1 MRQYHLTF
9 FCNELPQNT
18 LFYIVKASNSEDA
31 IKCIEDKVKEDFHHE
46 YGREVKYTV
55 IDHCSFD
62 LDTYPLSN
70 KEVTNLLELNHPEID
85 GDILGRLIVWFNDQD
100 VDNITSILDEELLEN
115 LENLVSFS
123 TEIRVDLDKLEKL
136 RDIKLNRA
144 TNRTLPEK
152 TKWQPKT
159 S

>member
-31 IKCIEDKVKEDFHHE
+31 IKCIEDKVKEDFYRE
-46 YGREVKYTV
+46 YGRACEYEVKKEF
-55 IDHCSFD
+55 FD

-70 KEVTNLLELNHPEID
+70 KEVTNLLLNPTEID

-100 VDNITSILDEELLEN
+100 VDNITSILDENYLEN
-115 LENLVSFS
+115 LENLVSFP
-123 TEIRVDLDKLEKL
+123 TEIRADPDKLEKL

-144 TNRTLPEK
+144 TSCTLPEK
-152 TKWQPKT
+152 TK
-159 S
+159 